1 MLSLR
6 LFGGISLS
14 DPERT
19 IPARASQRRQLALL
33 AVLSAPAARPRSR
46 DKLGSLLWPEATSEH
61 ARRLLSDSIYVLRTA
76 LGDDVILTA
85 GENVSINVD
94 RVQVDVL
101 EFTCA
106 IEKGDYR
113 KAVEIRNG
121 GGPFLDGAR
130 LLDSLEFEHWA
141 EATRSDLDAAYH
153 NALRRI
159 AGAAS
164 SAGDLP
170 GAVDWWRR
178 LAGEDPL
185 SASVALELLRAL
197 DATGDRPAALSFARV
212 YENLVRSEFDSLP
225 DPSFVAIVDKL
236 RRGEAI
242 RPPATPSLAG
252 QRIPEQ
258 PATPSAG
265 SARDDSAITPSDH
278 RVVDARVQRRW
289 LTTPALAASLLI
301 VVALGAYGVWRAR
314 SPASD
319 PPPTPVATQTTP
331 AAWTSAA
338 PTKNATAY
346 DLFLRARHDLEMRN
360 DTGFRASVADYRAA
374 IGLDSTFADAYAGL
388 SESYSLLLNFAPF
401 DGHSS
406 REIARAA
413 ESAALKAVSLAGS
426 RAPGHVALGLVRMT
440 GRMNFAESERELLR
454 ARALDPADQDTR
466 EFLVWLYA
474 WTGRPDEA
482 LREARAAVS
491 ADPLSMDALR
501 ELAHALYSAR
511 RYEEELVDIDR
522 MRTIAPVR
530 AANLFAAETY
540 DIEGRYEAALRELAH
555 NPHEYAKAIRG
566 YTLARMGNRAAAD
579 SVLRDLVDGWR
590 RGKTGAFEVAI
601 VYLGERDLDRT
612 FQWIDR
618 SFDDVSFRGEIMDPL
633 YDDLRADPRF
643 AAVAR
648 RMGLTSRAQ
657 KSASAVAG
665 LWPTRSGAGVRDY

>member
-14 DPERT
+14 DPVRT

-33 AVLSAPAARPRSR
+33 AVLSVPAAKPCSR
-46 DKLGSLLWPEATSEH
+46 DKLGALLWPEAASEH
-61 ARRLLSDSIYVLRTA
+61 ARRLLSDTIYVLRTA
-76 LGDDVILTA
+76 LGDDVILTV

-94 RVQVDVL
+94 RLQVDVL
-101 EFTCA
+101 EFTRA
-106 IEKGDYR
+106 TEKGDYR
-113 KAVEIRNG
+113 KAVDIRNG

-130 LLDSLEFEHWA
+130 LLDSSEFEHWA
-141 EATRSDLDAAYH
+141 EVTRSDLDAAYH
-153 NALRRI
+153 DALRRI
-159 AGAAS
+159 AEAAS

-170 GAVDWWRR
+170 GAVGWWRR

-197 DATGDRPAALSFARV
+197 DATGDRPAALAFARV
-212 YENLVRSEFDSLP
+212 YENLLRSELDSLP

-242 RPPATPSLAG
+242 RPGATSSLAG
-252 QRIPEQ
+252 QRIPDQ
-258 PATPSAG
+258 PATPPAG
-265 SARDDSAITPSDH
+265 GSVRNDSASAPSEH
-278 RVVDARVQRRW
+278 PVVVARVQRRW
-289 LTTPALAASLLI
+289 QTPALAASLLI
-301 VVALGAYGVWRAR
+301 VVALGASAVWRAR
-314 SPASD
+314 SLASD
-319 PPPTPVATQTTP
+319 PPTPVSTQSTL
-331 AAWTSAA
+331 AGWTSAA
-338 PTKNATAY
+338 PTKNAAAY
-346 DLFLRARHDLEMRN
+346 DLYLRARHDLEMRS
-360 DTGFRASVADYRAA
+360 DTGFRAAVADYRAA

-388 SESYSLLLNFAPF
+388 SEAYSLLLNSPS
-401 DGHSS
+401 DGYPS
-406 REIARAA
+406 RETARAA
-413 ESAALKAVSLAGS
+413 ESAALKAISLANS
-426 RAPGHVALGLVRMT
+426 RAPGHLALGLVRMT

-454 ARALDPADQDTR
+454 ARALDPADPDTR
-466 EFLVWLYA
+466 GFLVTLHA

-501 ELAHALYSAR
+501 ELARALYFAR
-511 RYEEELVDIDR
+511 RYEEELVDVDR

-555 NPHEYAKAIRG
+555 NPNEYAKAIRG

-579 SVLRDLVDGWR
+579 SVLRDLVDRWR

-601 VYLGERDLDRT
+601 VYLGERDLDRA

-618 SFDDVSFRGEIMDPL
+618 SFDDMSFRGEIMDPL

-643 AAVAR
+643 VAVAR
-648 RMGLTSRAQ
+648 RIGLTSPAL
-657 KSASAVAG
+657 KSASTVAG
-665 LWPTRSGAGVRDY
+665 L

>member
-1 MLSLR
+1 MLSLC

-14 DPERT
+14 DPVRT
-19 IPARASQRRQLALL
+19 IPARANQRRQLALL
-33 AVLSAPAARPRSR
+33 AVISAPAAKPYTR
-46 DKLGSLLWPEATSEH
+46 DKLGALLWPEATSEH
-61 ARRLLSDSIYVLRTA
+61 ARRLLSDTIYILRTA
-76 LGDDVILTA
+76 LGDDVVLTT

-94 RVQVDVL
+94 RLQVDVV
-101 EFTCA
+101 EFTRA
-106 IEKGDYR
+106 MEKRDYR

-130 LLDSLEFEHWA
+130 LLDSSELERWA
-141 EATRSDLDAAYH
+141 EVTRSDLDAAYRD
-153 NALRRI
+153 ALRQI

-164 SAGDLP
+164 SAGDWP
-170 GAVDWWRR
+170 GAVGWWRR
-178 LAGEDPL
+178 LAGQDPL
-185 SASVALELLRAL
+185 SESVALELLRAL
-197 DATGDRPAALSFARV
+197 DATGDRSGALAFARV
-212 YENLVRSEFDSLP
+212 YEKLVRSELDSAP
-225 DPSFVAIVDKL
+225 DPSIVAIVDKL
-236 RRGEAI
+236 RRGDAI
-242 RPPATPSLAG
+242 RPGATSSVAD
-252 QRIPEQ
+252 QRIPES
-258 PATPSAG
+258 PATPP
-265 SARDDSAITPSDH
+265 ARW
-278 RVVDARVQRRW
+278 R
-289 LTTPALAASLLI
+289 TTAVWAASLLI
-301 VVALGAYGVWRAR
+301 VLAFAASAVWRAR

-319 PPPTPVATQTTP
+319 PPTPVATQSTP

-346 DLFLRARHDLEMRN
+346 DLYLRARHDLEMRN

-401 DGHSS
+401 DGYPS
-406 REIARAA
+406 RETARAA
-413 ESAALKAVSLAGS
+413 ESAALKAVSLADS

-501 ELAHALYSAR
+501 ELARALYCAR

-530 AANLFAAETY
+530 AANLIAAETY
-540 DIEGRYEAALRELAH
+540 DIEGRYDAALRELAH
-555 NPHEYAKAIRG
+555 NPNEYPEAIRG

-590 RGKTGAFEVAI
+590 RGKMGAFEVAI

-612 FQWIDR
+612 FRWIDK
-618 SFDDVSFRGEIMDPL
+618 SFDDMSFRGEIMDPL

-648 RMGLTSRAQ
+648 RIGLTGSGLPQLSR
-657 KSASAVAG
+657 G
-665 LWPTRSGAGVRDY
+665 L

>member
-14 DPERT
+14 DPVRT

-33 AVLSAPAARPRSR
+33 AVLSAPASRPRSR
-46 DKLGSLLWPEATSEH
+46 DKLGALLWPEATAEH

-94 RVQVDVL
+94 RLQVDVL

-106 IEKGDYR
+106 MEKGDYR

-130 LLDSLEFEHWA
+130 LLDSSEFEHWA
-141 EATRSDLDAAYH
+141 EATRSDLDAAYRD
-153 NALRRI
+153 ALRRI
-159 AGAAS
+159 AVAAS

-170 GAVDWWRR
+170 GAVGWWRR

-185 SASVALELLRAL
+185 SASVALELLRAF
-197 DATGDRPAALSFARV
+197 DAAGDRSSALAFARV
-212 YENLVRSEFDSLP
+212 YENLVRTELDSQP
-225 DPSFVAIVDKL
+225 DPSVVAIVDKL

-242 RPPATPSLAG
+242 RPGATPSLAG
-252 QRIPEQ
+252 QRIPK
-258 PATPSAG
+258 PLATPPAG
-265 SARDDSAITPSDH
+265 GSVRDDSAMAPSEN
-278 RVVDARVQRRW
+278 RVIDARVQRLWR
-289 LTTPALAASLLI
+289 TTPALAASLLI
-301 VVALGAYGVWRAR
+301 VVVLGAYTVWRAG
-314 SPASD
+314 SPASG
-319 PPPTPVATQTTP
+319 PPTPVATQSTP
-331 AAWTSAA
+331 AWTSAA
-338 PTKNATAY
+338 PTKNAAAY
-346 DLFLRARHDLEMRN
+346 DLYLRAKHDLEMRN
-360 DTGFRASVADYRAA
+360 DTGFRAAVADYRAA

-388 SESYSLLLNFAPF
+388 SESYSLLLNFAPS
-401 DGHSS
+401 DGHPS
-406 REIARAA
+406 RETARAA
-413 ESAALKAVSLAGS
+413 ESAALKAISLADS
-426 RAPGHVALGLVRMT
+426 RAAGHVALGLVRMT

-454 ARALDPADQDTR
+454 ARALDPADEDTR

-501 ELAHALYSAR
+501 ELARALYFAR
-511 RYEEELVDIDR
+511 RYEELLVDVDR

-555 NPHEYAKAIRG
+555 MPNEYPEAIRG

-590 RGKTGAFEVAI
+590 RGKMGAFEVAI

-612 FQWIDR
+612 FRWIDK
-618 SFDDVSFRGEIMDPL
+618 SFDDMSFRGEIMDPL

-648 RMGLTSRAQ
+648 RIGLTSPAQ
-657 KSASAVAG
+657 KSTSTVAG
-665 LWPTRSGAGVRDY
+665 L

>member
-14 DPERT
+14 DPVRT
-19 IPARASQRRQLALL
+19 IPARATQRRQLALL
-33 AVLSAPAARPRSR
+33 AVVSTPTARPRSR
-46 DKLGSLLWPEATSEH
+46 DKLGALLWPEATSEH

-94 RVQVDVL
+94 RLQVDVL

-106 IEKGDYR
+106 MDKGDYR

-121 GGPFLDGAR
+121 GGPFLDGAH
-130 LLDSLEFEHWA
+130 LLDSSEFEHWA
-141 EATRSDLDAAYH
+141 EVTRSELDAAYRD
-153 NALRRI
+153 ALRRI

-164 SAGDLP
+164 SAGDLA

-197 DATGDRPAALSFARV
+197 DATGDRPAALAFARV
-212 YENLVRSEFDSLP
+212 YENLVRSELDSPP

-236 RRGEAI
+236 RRGEAV
-242 RPPATPSLAG
+242 RPGATPSLTD
-252 QRIPEQ
+252 QRIPK
-258 PATPSAG
+258 PLATPPAG
-265 SARDDSAITPSDH
+265 DSVRDDSAIAPAEH
-278 RVVDARVQRRW
+278 RVVDARAQRRW
-289 LTTPALAASLLI
+289 RTTPALAASLLI
-301 VVALGAYGVWRAR
+301 VVAPGAYAVWRAR

-319 PPPTPVATQTTP
+319 PPTPVATQSTP

-346 DLFLRARHDLEMRN
+346 DLYLRARHDLEMRN

-388 SESYSLLLNFAPF
+388 SESYSLLLNFAPL
-401 DGHSS
+401 DGNPS
-406 REIARAA
+406 RETARAA
-413 ESAALKAVSLAGS
+413 ESAALKAVSLADS

-454 ARALDPADQDTR
+454 ARALDRADQDTR

-501 ELAHALYSAR
+501 ELARALYCAR
-511 RYEEELVDIDR
+511 RYEEELVDVDR

-555 NPHEYAKAIRG
+555 NPNEYPEAVRG

-590 RGKTGAFEVAI
+590 RGKMGAFEVAI

-612 FQWIDR
+612 FRWIDK
-618 SFDDVSFRGEIMDPL
+618 SFDDMSFRGEIMDPL

-648 RMGLTSRAQ
+648 RIGLRLPAQ
-657 KSASAVAG
+657 KSVSTVAG
-665 LWPTRSGAGVRDY
+665 L

>member
-1 MLSLR
+1 
-6 LFGGISLS
+6 
-14 DPERT
+14 
-19 IPARASQRRQLALL
+19 
-33 AVLSAPAARPRSR
+33 
-46 DKLGSLLWPEATSEH
+46 
-61 ARRLLSDSIYVLRTA
+61 LLSDSIYVLRTA

-94 RVQVDVL
+94 RLQVDVL

-106 IEKGDYR
+106 MEKGDYR

-121 GGPFLDGAR
+121 GGSFLDGAR
-130 LLDSLEFEHWA
+130 LLDSSEFEHWA
-141 EATRSDLDAAYH
+141 EVTRSDLDAAYRD
-153 NALRRI
+153 ALRRI

-164 SAGDLP
+164 SAGDLA

-185 SASVALELLRAL
+185 SASVALELLRAFE
-197 DATGDRPAALSFARV
+197 AAGDRSAALAFARV
-212 YENLVRSEFDSLP
+212 YENLVRTELDSPP
-225 DPSFVAIVDKL
+225 DPSVVAIVDKL
-236 RRGEAI
+236 RRGEAV
-242 RPPATPSLAG
+242 RPAATSSLAG
-252 QRIPEQ
+252 QRIPDQ
-258 PATPSAG
+258 PATPPAG
-265 SARDDSAITPSDH
+265 GSVRDDSGIAPPEH
-278 RVVDARVQRRW
+278 RVVDPRVQKRW
-289 LTTPALAASLLI
+289 RTTPALAASLLI
-301 VVALGAYGVWRAR
+301 VVALAAYPVWRAR

-319 PPPTPVATQTTP
+319 PPTLVATQSTP

-346 DLFLRARHDLEMRN
+346 DLYLRARHDLEMRN

-401 DGHSS
+401 DGNPS
-406 REIARAA
+406 RETARAA
-413 ESAALKAVSLAGS
+413 ESAALKAVSLADS

-501 ELAHALYSAR
+501 ELARALYCAR
-511 RYEEELVDIDR
+511 RYEEELVDVDR

-555 NPHEYAKAIRG
+555 NPNEYPEAIRG

-579 SVLRDLVDGWR
+579 SVLRDLIDGWR
-590 RGKTGAFEVAI
+590 RGKMGAFEVAI

-612 FQWIDR
+612 FRWIDK
-618 SFDDVSFRGEIMDPL
+618 SFDDMSFRGEIMDPL

-657 KSASAVAG
+657 KSVSTVAG
-665 LWPTRSGAGVRDY
+665 L

>member
-14 DPERT
+14 DPVRT
-19 IPARASQRRQLALL
+19 IPARANQRRQLALL
-33 AVLSAPAARPRSR
+33 AVLSAPAARPYSR
-46 DKLGSLLWPEATSEH
+46 DKLGAVLWPEATSEH

-94 RVQVDVL
+94 RLQVDVL
-101 EFTCA
+101 EFTRA
-106 IEKGDYR
+106 TEKGDYR
-113 KAVEIRNG
+113 KAVDIRNG
-121 GGPFLDGAR
+121 GGPFLDGAH
-130 LLDSLEFEHWA
+130 LLDSSEFEHWA
-141 EATRSDLDAAYH
+141 EVTRSDLDAAYRD
-153 NALRRI
+153 ALRRI

-170 GAVDWWRR
+170 GAVGWWRR

-185 SASVALELLRAL
+185 SASVAVELLRAL
-197 DATGDRPAALSFARV
+197 DAAGDRSAALAFARV
-212 YENLVRSEFDSLP
+212 YENLVRSELDSLP
-225 DPSFVAIVDKL
+225 DPSFVAIVAKL
-236 RRGEAI
+236 RRGEAV
-242 RPPATPSLAG
+242 RPGATSSLAG
-252 QRIPEQ
+252 QRIPDQ
-258 PATPSAG
+258 SATPPAG
-265 SARDDSAITPSDH
+265 GSVRNDSASAPSEH
-278 RVVDARVQRRW
+278 PVVVARVQRRW
-289 LTTPALAASLLI
+289 RTTPALAASLLI
-301 VVALGAYGVWRAR
+301 VVALGASAVWRAR
-314 SPASD
+314 SPASGT
-319 PPPTPVATQTTP
+319 PTPVVTQSSL
-331 AAWTSAA
+331 AGWTSAA

-346 DLFLRARHDLEMRN
+346 DLYLRARHDLEMRN

-401 DGHSS
+401 DGHPS
-406 REIARAA
+406 RETALAA
-413 ESAALKAVSLAGS
+413 ESAALKAVSLADS

-501 ELAHALYSAR
+501 ELARALYCAR
-511 RYEEELVDIDR
+511 RYEEELVEVDR

-530 AANLFAAETY
+530 AANLLAAETY

-555 NPHEYAKAIRG
+555 NPNEYPEAIRG

-590 RGKTGAFEVAI
+590 RGKMGAFEVAI

-612 FQWIDR
+612 FRWIDK
-618 SFDDVSFRGEIMDPL
+618 SFDDMSFRGEIMDPL

-648 RMGLTSRAQ
+648 RIGLRLPAQ
-657 KSASAVAG
+657 KSASTVAG
-665 LWPTRSGAGVRDY
+665 L

>member
-14 DPERT
+14 DPVRT

-33 AVLSAPAARPRSR
+33 AVVSAPAARPRTR
-46 DKLGSLLWPEATSEH
+46 DKLGALLWPEATSEH

-94 RVQVDVL
+94 RLQVDVL

-106 IEKGDYR
+106 MEKGDYR

-130 LLDSLEFEHWA
+130 LLDSSEFEHWA
-141 EATRSDLDAAYH
+141 EVTRSDLDAAYRD
-153 NALRRI
+153 ALRRI

-164 SAGDLP
+164 SAGDLA

-197 DATGDRPAALSFARV
+197 DATGDRPAALAFARV
-212 YENLVRSEFDSLP
+212 YESIVRSELDSPP
-225 DPSFVAIVDKL
+225 DPSVVAIVDKL
-236 RRGEAI
+236 RRGEAAG
-242 RPPATPSLAG
+242 PAATPSLTD
-252 QRIPEQ
+252 QRISKPL
-258 PATPSAG
+258 ATPPAGG
-265 SARDDSAITPSDH
+265 SARDDDAIAPSER

-289 LTTPALAASLLI
+289 RTTLAMGASLLI
-301 VVALGAYGVWRAR
+301 VVALGAYAVWHAR
-314 SPASD
+314 SAASD
-319 PPPTPVATQTTP
+319 PPTPVTTQSTP

-346 DLFLRARHDLEMRN
+346 DLYLRARHDLEMRN

-401 DGHSS
+401 DGNPS
-406 REIARAA
+406 RETARAA
-413 ESAALKAVSLAGS
+413 ESAALKAVSLADS

-440 GRMNFAESERELLR
+440 GRMNFVESERELLR

-501 ELAHALYSAR
+501 ELARALYCAR
-511 RYEEELVDIDR
+511 RYEEELVDVDR

-540 DIEGRYEAALRELAH
+540 DIEERYEAALRELAH
-555 NPHEYAKAIRG
+555 NPNEYPEAVRG

-590 RGKTGAFEVAI
+590 RGKMGAFEVAI

-612 FQWIDR
+612 FWWIDK
-618 SFDDVSFRGEIMDPL
+618 SFDDMSFRGEIMDPL

-657 KSASAVAG
+657 KSASTVAR
-665 LWPTRSGAGVRDY
+665 L

>member
-14 DPERT
+14 DPVRT
-19 IPARASQRRQLALL
+19 IPARANQRRQLALL
-33 AVLSAPAARPRSR
+33 AVLSTSAAKPCSR
-46 DKLGSLLWPEATSEH
+46 DKLGALLWPEATSEH

-94 RVQVDVL
+94 RLQVDVL

-106 IEKGDYR
+106 MEKGDYR
-113 KAVEIRNG
+113 RAVEIRNG

-130 LLDSLEFEHWA
+130 LLDSSEFEHWA
-141 EATRSDLDAAYH
+141 EVTRSELDAAYRD
-153 NALRRI
+153 ALRRT

-164 SAGDLP
+164 NAGDFP
-170 GAVDWWRR
+170 GAVGWWRR

-185 SASVALELLRAL
+185 SASVALELLRAF
-197 DATGDRPAALSFARV
+197 DAAGDRSAALAFARV
-212 YENLVRSEFDSLP
+212 YENLVRSELDSPP
-225 DPSFVAIVDKL
+225 DPSVVAIVDKL

-242 RPPATPSLAG
+242 GPGATPSLTD
-252 QRIPEQ
+252 QRIPKPLATL
-258 PATPSAG
+258 PAG
-265 SARDDSAITPSDH
+265 GWVREDSASAPLEH
-278 RVVDARVQRRW
+278 RIVVARVQRRW
-289 LTTPALAASLLI
+289 RTTPALAASLLI
-301 VVALGAYGVWRAR
+301 VVALGGYAVWRAR

-319 PPPTPVATQTTP
+319 PPTRVATQSTP
-331 AAWTSAA
+331 AGWTSAE
-338 PTKNATAY
+338 PTKNAAAY
-346 DLFLRARHDLEMRN
+346 DLYLRARHDLEMRN
-360 DTGFRASVADYRAA
+360 DTGFRAAVTDYRAA

-388 SESYSLLLNFAPF
+388 SESYSLLLNSPS
-401 DGHSS
+401 DGYPS
-406 REIARAA
+406 RETARAA
-413 ESAALKAVSLAGS
+413 ESAALKAISLAGS
-426 RAPGHVALGLVRMT
+426 RAPGHLALGLVRMT

-454 ARALDPADQDTR
+454 ARALDPADPDAR
-466 EFLVWLYA
+466 GFLVTLHA

-501 ELAHALYSAR
+501 ELARALYFAR

-530 AANLFAAETY
+530 AANLIAAETY

-555 NPHEYAKAIRG
+555 RPSEYAEAIRG

-579 SVLRDLVDGWR
+579 SVLRHLVDGWR

-601 VYLGERDLDRT
+601 VNLGERDLDRV
-612 FQWIDR
+612 FQWIDK
-618 SFDDVSFRGEIMDPL
+618 SFDDMSFRGEIMDPL

-648 RMGLTSRAQ
+648 RIGLTSPAQ
-657 KSASAVAG
+657 KSASTVAG
-665 LWPTRSGAGVRDY
+665 L

>member
-14 DPERT
+14 DPVRA

-46 DKLGSLLWPEATSEH
+46 DKLGALLWPEATSEH

-94 RVQVDVL
+94 RLQVDVL

-106 IEKGDYR
+106 MEKGDYR

-130 LLDSLEFEHWA
+130 LLDSSEFEHWA
-141 EATRSDLDAAYH
+141 EVTRSELDAAYRD
-153 NALRRI
+153 ALRRI

-164 SAGDLP
+164 SAGDLA
-170 GAVDWWRR
+170 GAVGWWRR

-185 SASVALELLRAL
+185 SASVAVELLRAF
-197 DATGDRPAALSFARV
+197 DAAGDRSAALAFARV
-212 YENLVRSEFDSLP
+212 YENLVRSELDSPP

-236 RRGEAI
+236 RHGEAI
-242 RPPATPSLAG
+242 RPGATPSLTD
-252 QRIPEQ
+252 QRISKPL
-258 PATPSAG
+258 ATPPAG
-265 SARDDSAITPSDH
+265 GSVRDDTIAPSEH

-289 LTTPALAASLLI
+289 RTTTALATSLLI

-314 SPASD
+314 SPARGT
-319 PPPTPVATQTTP
+319 PTPIATQSTL
-331 AAWTSAA
+331 AGWTSAP
-338 PTKNATAY
+338 PTKDAAAY
-346 DLFLRARHDLEMRN
+346 DLYLRARHDLEMRN

-388 SESYSLLLNFAPF
+388 SESYSLLLNFGPF
-401 DGHSS
+401 DGYPS
-406 REIARAA
+406 RETARAA
-413 ESAALKAVSLAGS
+413 ESAALKAVSLADS

-501 ELAHALYSAR
+501 ELARALYSAR
-511 RYEEELVDIDR
+511 RYEELLVDVDR

-555 NPHEYAKAIRG
+555 NPDEYPEAIRG

-579 SVLRDLVDGWR
+579 SVLRDLIDGWR
-590 RGKTGAFEVAI
+590 RGKMGAFEVAI
-601 VYLGERDLDRT
+601 VYLGERDLDRS
-612 FQWIDR
+612 FQWIDK
-618 SFDDVSFRGEIMDPL
+618 SFDDVSFRGEIMNPL

-648 RMGLTSRAQ
+648 RIGLTSFAQ
-657 KSASAVAG
+657 KSASTVSR
-665 LWPTRSGAGVRDY
+665 L